1 MTEFF
6 DEKKQQTQIAKVIIE
21 TEEVYTKET
30 NNNEEEKIENEK
42 GFMAHNNDL
51 GPPNPN
57 PDFKWQFIL
66 I

>member
-1 MTEFF
+1 MI
-6 DEKKQQTQIAKVIIE
+6 KKKATNTNSQGTLIIE

-30 NNNEEEKIENEK
+30 NNNEEEKNENEK